1 MAGGVLAI
9 LQART
14 SSARLPGKVL
24 EPILGVPMVLRQV
37 ERVGRA
43 RELDGLV
50 LATSVDPSDDA
61 LASVCEAAGVE
72 VFRGSLDD
80 VLDRF
85 HSAATA
91 KRPDHVVRLTADCP
105 LADPSVID
113 AVVRHHLEGGF
124 EYTSNTLVPTF
135 PDGLDVEVV
144 RFDTL
149 DVAWREATAQRD
161 REHVMPF
168 IWSRPERFALGSYE
182 ADVDRSG
189 LRWTVDEQADLA
201 LVRAVYE
208 ALYPVDASFDTDQVL
223 GYLQDHPE
231 LTALN
236 AGIARNEG
244 LRSSMA
250 QEETD

>member
-1 MAGGVLAI
+1 MGDPVLAI

-24 EPILGVPMVLRQV
+24 EPILGEPMVLRQI
-37 ERVGRA
+37 ERVGRS
-43 RELDGLV
+43 RLVGDLV
-50 LATSVDPSDDA
+50 LATSSDPSDDR
-61 LASVCEAAGVE
+61 LASVCERAGVE

-85 HSAATA
+85 HAAA
-91 KRPDHVVRLTADCP
+91 AGRDPAHVVRLTADCP
-105 LADPSVID
+105 LADPLVID
-113 AVVRHHLEGGF
+113 AVIELHLSGAF
-124 EYTSNTLVPTF
+124 DYTSNTLVPTF

-144 RFDTL
+144 AMAVLET
-149 DVAWREATAQRD
+149 AWREATSERD

-168 IWSRPERFALGSYE
+168 VWSQPDRFALGSYE
-182 ADVDRSG
+182 AADDTSG
-189 LRWTVDEQADLA
+189 LRWTVDEPADLE

-208 ALYPVDASFDTDQVL
+208 GLYPADPAFGTQQVL
-223 GYLQDHPE
+223 EFLHDHPK
-231 LTALN
+231 LIALN
-236 AGIARNEG
+236 SGIARNEG